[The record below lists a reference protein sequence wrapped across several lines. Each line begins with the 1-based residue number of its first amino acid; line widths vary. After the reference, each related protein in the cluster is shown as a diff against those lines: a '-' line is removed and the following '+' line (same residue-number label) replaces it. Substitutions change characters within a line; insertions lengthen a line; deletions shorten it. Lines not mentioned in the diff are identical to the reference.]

1 MSARRKKRAN
11 SRTGCLLW
19 IAAFIM
25 LLVLFFI
32 KFDDIKT
39 AVEKTGFL
47 DALNHAIS
55 NVRQPSEKPSLPVQS
70 SPQTK
75 APPQETLPSV
85 TPEAPISEV
94 PPSKEP
100 SQEFPLPSS
109 GVVSPSGVQDQK
121 KVRSAI
127 LFFVRID
134 ENGGISIQKVKRSL
148 PVSDSPIQDTLVQ
161 LIQGP
166 TESEIRT
173 NLITLIPS
181 GTLVRGLSIRG
192 STAIVDLSEAF
203 AYNHYGKEGY
213 LAQIQQIVF
222 TLTEFTQVADVQFL
236 IEGKKRTFLT
246 EGIAL
251 DKSWMRSSF

>member
-1 MSARRKKRAN
+1 
-11 SRTGCLLW
+11 
-19 IAAFIM
+19 M
-25 LLVLFFI
+25 LLVLFFV

-47 DALNHAIS
+47 DALDHAIS
-55 NVRQPSEKPSLPVQS
+55 NVRQPSKKPSTPEQS
-70 SPQTK
+70 SPQNN
-75 APPQETLPSV
+75 APPLETLPSMTPTAP
-85 TPEAPISEV
+85 TPEV
-94 PPSKEP
+94 PS
-100 SQEFPLPSS
+100 SQMPTQESPLPSS
-109 GVVSPSGVQDQK
+109 DSIPPSIAQDQK
-121 KVRSAI
+121 KVRNAI
-127 LFFVRID
+127 LYFVHID
-134 ENGGISIQKVKRSL
+134 EGGAISIKKVKRSL

-173 NLITLIPS
+173 NLISLIPS
-181 GTLVRGLSIRG
+181 GTKLRGLSIHG

-213 LAQIQQIVF
+213 IAQIQQIVF

-236 IEGKKRTFLT
+236 IEGKTRAFLT